1 MNQYTK
7 RGWSSQYCSIFQIK
21 TQDKQKHSYIINKD
35 IIKLE
40 IKNIIAYENV
50 LIKNVNVIIIE
61 VVSKD
66 QYTHNNLTMQNIL
79 VSYELK

>member
-1 MNQYTK
+1 MSVQYIK
-7 RGWSSQYCSIFQIK
+7 LNLYELIYKWGWSSQYCSIFQIK

-66 QYTHNNLTMQNIL
+66 QYTNSIL
-79 VSYELK
+79 YS